1 MRSRGLCPSAGN
13 KVDHE
18 HWCLDLDAE
27 SSKATATVTM
37 SVAVT
42 KNKQQVSL
50 AIACLSAT
58 WRVEL
63 VSFVE
68 FAARVARSQGLVLA
82 LAREHRI
89 CSRSP
94 LDNRAQLVV
103 VR

>member
-1 MRSRGLCPSAGN
+1 
-13 KVDHE
+13 
-18 HWCLDLDAE
+18 
-27 SSKATATVTM
+27 M

>member
-1 MRSRGLCPSAGN
+1 
-13 KVDHE
+13 
-18 HWCLDLDAE
+18 
-27 SSKATATVTM
+27 M

-68 FAARVARSQGLVLA
+68 FAARVARSQGLVPESIESVAVLHWITE
-82 LAREHRI
+82 LNLWLSDSTPRTRNYLELPMI
-89 CSRSP
+89 
-94 LDNRAQLVV
+94 LKN
-103 VR
+103 